1 MSSAIAA
8 AKRRRAFNQ
17 ENNNRTMNTTTSS
30 DSMASTTSSTTSST
44 SSSAP
49 EPIREKPKTINE
61 FIKDLDVRVT
71 GLQEHTNGVIDEYE
85 SRFTILAEEI
95 ANIKDILIKLQSFSM
110 EINKELH
117 NERIRILSDVDL
129 KIGESENAD
138 ESDSQSQE
146 NAELSSPSKS
156 SEEYEAPT
164 FS

>member
-17 ENNNRTMNTTTSS
+17 ENNNRTMSS
-30 DSMASTTSSTTSST
+30 TPSTDSMASTTSS
-44 SSSAP
+44 ARP

-61 FIKDLDVRVT
+61 FIKDLDTKLT

-95 ANIKDILIKLQSFSM
+95 ANIKDVLIKLQSFSM

-129 KIGESENAD
+129 KIDESENAD

>member
-30 DSMASTTSSTTSST
+30 DSMASTTSST
-44 SSSAP
+44 SSSVP

-129 KIGESENAD
+129 KIDESENAD
-138 ESDSQSQE
+138 ESDSLSQE
-146 NAELSSPSKS
+146 NTELSSPSKS

>member
-30 DSMASTTSSTTSST
+30 DSMASTTSST

-71 GLQEHTNGVIDEYE
+71 GLQDHTNGVIDEYE

-129 KIGESENAD
+129 KIDESENAD
-138 ESDSQSQE
+138 ESDSLSQE
-146 NAELSSPSKS
+146 NTELSSPSKS

>member
-30 DSMASTTSSTTSST
+30 DSMASTTSSTT
-44 SSSAP
+44 SSAP

-129 KIGESENAD
+129 KIDESENAD